1 MKRIISFLLCAVC
14 MFSFFGIE
22 ANAADRT
29 EFVPYVIDFSVTTEI
44 NTEFATDTESRASGL
59 INAYA
64 LSISRQ
70 SNSSVLIE
78 GITSCSSAIV
88 KSGFKNLTVQR
99 RASSSD
105 SWEDYYEYGNVYR
118 DSNVAGLSTTLAV
131 ESGYYYR
138 VTCKHYAKKNIFSV
152 ETISNISEDVYV

>member
-1 MKRIISFLLCAVC
+1 M
-14 MFSFFGIE
+14 MFSFFSM
-22 ANAADRT
+22 NATASDNT
-29 EFVPYVIDFSVTTEI
+29 DFIPYVIDFVVTTDI
-44 NTEFATDTESRASGL
+44 NTAKTNETNSRASGL
-59 INAYA
+59 IGSYG
-64 LSISRQ
+64 LSLTTTA
-70 SNSSVLIE
+70 NSSLYLE
-78 GITSCSSAIV
+78 GITNCSPEVV

-152 ETISNISEDVYV
+152 ETISNISEEVYV